1 MRLYRRTQ
9 KFPDGTERTWG
20 PWWVQ
25 YHHRGR
31 LVRRSLRT
39 RDKRAAEIAAAEL
52 LKKEELKSAGV
63 FDPHEDQKVR
73 PLDDHLAEF
82 EAVLLARD
90 VVEKYRK
97 ERMGTLRTFAA
108 WANAKRLG
116 DLDVADASRWVNEL
130 ARTGLSARGLN
141 SRISGLRQLGAWVF
155 ATHRLPYDPFSTLE
169 LRNEDADRRHVR
181 RALSRDEVDRLLD
194 AARRGTVE
202 RARAFASKTGLSPT
216 YEARLRHWGAWRAV
230 IYELAVGTGLRA
242 NEIRTLAWGAV
253 DLDRGRARVT
263 ARFAKSRKEQAVEL
277 HDGLVETLRSV
288 RPKAVLPTTPVVP
301 PRCFPTIRTFDADL
315 ATAGIAKRDDAGRV
329 VDFHALRHTF
339 VSRLSEAGVHPR
351 VAMALARHSDLSL
364 TMRHYTDVSLLDLK
378 GAVAKAA
385 GRDGASAK
393 ARTA

>member
-20 PWWVQ
+20 PWWLQ

-31 LVRRSLRT
+31 LVRVSLRT
-39 RDKRAAEIAAAEL
+39 RDKRAAEIAAGDVIKKAEL
-52 LKKEELKSAGV
+52 RSAGV
-63 FDPHEDQKVR
+63 FDPHAEQKVR
-73 PLDDHLAEF
+73 PLDEHLGEF
-82 EAVLLARD
+82 EAVLVARD
-90 VVEKYRK
+90 VVARYRQ

-108 WANAKRLG
+108 WAKAKRLG
-116 DLDVADASRWVNEL
+116 DLDVADASRWVGEL
-130 ARTGLSARGLN
+130 AVTGLSARSLNTRITGLK
-141 SRISGLRQLGAWVF
+141 QFGAWLF
-155 ATHRLPYDPFSTLE
+155 RTHRLPFDPFSTLE
-169 LRNEDADRRHVR
+169 RRNEDADPRHVR
-181 RALSRDEVDRLLD
+181 RALTRDEVDRLLD
-194 AARRGTVE
+194 AARHGSVE
-202 RARAFASKTGLSPT
+202 RARAFASKTGLSPA

-230 IYELAVGTGLRA
+230 IYEIAVGTGLRA
-242 NEIRTLAWGAV
+242 NELRTLTWGAV

-263 ARFAKSRKEQAVEL
+263 ARFAKSRKEQTVEL
-277 HDGLVETLRSV
+277 HDALVGTLRSV
-288 RPKAVLPTTPVVP
+288 RPTAVLPTTPVVP

-315 ATAGIAKRDDAGRV
+315 ATAGIAKTDDAGRV

-364 TMRHYTDVSLLDLK
+364 TMKHYTDVSLLDLK

-385 GRDGASAK
+385 GRTGPVGK